1 MKHLAQL
8 VRECGAN
15 LASRCK
21 DDSIKDMTCCFPRK
35 TPALSFDGVTA
46 NYIDE
51 FCSRISRGCDG
62 ILEPYLATVE
72 SNIIQV
78 YELAQSPN
86 AKEEIRKSFLE
97 LMSAYSRKTAM
108 SRDFVSKKINSYCVQ
123 AGGFQPSDAI
133 GDEEKPT
140 VHIDLSSE
148 TAKQAKAEV
157 SGGQT
162 DRWQSSTHIALWLES
177 LGLHQYI
184 TSFQQCKID
193 SVGMLLKITNDD
205 LLDLRV
211 EARHRLANKTPKMH
225 HASARASFSCLES
238 LNLPDFPHPPFRDGP
253 DSKSLIRRAGKL
265 FSLKWRF

>member
-1 MKHLAQL
+1 
-8 VRECGAN
+8 
-15 LASRCK
+15 
-21 DDSIKDMTCCFPRK
+21 
-35 TPALSFDGVTA
+35 
-46 NYIDE
+46 
-51 FCSRISRGCDG
+51 
-62 ILEPYLATVE
+62 
-72 SNIIQV
+72 V

-123 AGGFQPSDAI
+123 AGGYQPSDAI

-177 LGLHQYI
+177 LGMHQYI

-211 EARHRLANKTPKMH
+211 EARHRLANKAPKMH

-238 LNLPDFPHPPFRDGP
+238 LKLPDFPHPPFRDGP
-253 DSKSLIRRAGKL
+253 DSAGRETILAQVEVLKKKGDVKESEKFRQPLFELLEARLISPQELQMMLESRNQPSALARCAACSQPGVGYYAAVHPVTT
-265 FSLKWRF
+265 WIQT